1 MQFTQVEIKAD
12 QDFTEI
18 LIAELSDLN
27 YESFWEDEEYFV
39 AYIEKDKFDE
49 SVLKNLQEKY
59 WEAHITY
66 SFSGLE
72 SKNWNEEW
80 EKNFQPITVA
90 GKCNI
95 RATFHE
101 PLPNMQLEIVI
112 DPKMSFGTGHHAT
125 TSMMIEHLLD
135 IDLSG
140 KNVMDLGCGSGILSI
155 AAAKLGAAHIFAF
168 DIDEWSVENT
178 NENILLNHIN
188 AFEVA
193 KGTIADFDNLNP
205 RFDLV
210 MANITRNVLLQEIP
224 AYVAKLKPTGHLAI
238 SGFYETDITQLEGA
252 ANAVGLTK
260 LSQLVKE
267 GGWASLVFE
276 FFDK

>member
-140 KNVMDLGCGSGILSI
+140 KNVMDVGCGSGILSI